1 MRLEP
6 VLTEKSLGLAKEGNY
21 TFRVDPKLNKFQI
34 KELVEEAF
42 DVKVNGIRTL
52 NKAGEIKVTIQGR
65 KRIIK
70 PQKRAIV
77 TLKTKDLPAG
87 KVGKIDIFEESK

>member
-6 VLTEKSLGLAKEGNY
+6 ILTEKSLGLAKDGNY
-21 TFRVDPKLNKFQI
+21 TFRVDPRLNKFQI
-34 KELVEEAF
+34 KELVEKTF
-42 DVKVNGIRTL
+42 GVIVSGVRTL
-52 NKAGEIKVTIQGR
+52 NKAGEIKKTVQGR

-77 TLKTKDLPAG
+77 SLKTKDLPAG
-87 KVGKIDIFEESK
+87 KKGKIDVFEESK

>member
-21 TFRVDPKLNKFQI
+21 TFRVDPRLNKFQI
-34 KELVEEAF
+34 KELVEKTF
-42 DVKVNGIRTL
+42 DVVVSGVRTL
-52 NKAGEIKVTIQGR
+52 NKAGEIKMTAQGR

-70 PQKRAIV
+70 PQKKAIV
-77 TLKTKDLPAG
+77 TLKT
-87 KVGKIDIFEESK
+87 GKIDIFEESK